1 MRSVVEVHGRSVL
14 AMSAHMIG
22 IVLMAI
28 ATITIITVGTLAA
41 AGMLTRG
48 RPESRPDDRPARGR

>member
-1 MRSVVEVHGRSVL
+1 
-14 AMSAHMIG
+14 MSAHMIG